1 MEQELRRA
9 GGRAGLVAAPQVSLV
24 YLSIYWYIVVLE
36 QAKGGPVMTTEPS
49 KQDKQI
55 TIEVPE
61 DRVAEF
67 YAFYGRFLA
76 GFPRRRGHGRGHRC
90 GPHRGEQ
97 QPPATTESET
107 QTV

>member
-1 MEQELRRA
+1 
-9 GGRAGLVAAPQVSLV
+9 
-24 YLSIYWYIVVLE
+24 
-36 QAKGGPVMTTEPS
+36 MTTEPS

-76 GFPRRRGHGRGHRC
+76 GFPGRRGHGRGHRC
-90 GPHRGEQ
+90 GSHRGEQ

>member
-1 MEQELRRA
+1 
-9 GGRAGLVAAPQVSLV
+9 
-24 YLSIYWYIVVLE
+24 
-36 QAKGGPVMTTEPS
+36 MTAEPTS
-49 KQDKQI
+49 QDKQI

-90 GPHRGEQ
+90 GHHHHHRTEEAAA
-97 QPPATTESET
+97 ATDTET
-107 QTV
+107 QTA

>member
-1 MEQELRRA
+1 M
-9 GGRAGLVAAPQVSLV
+9 S
-24 YLSIYWYIVVLE
+24 
-36 QAKGGPVMTTEPS
+36 TEPTT
-49 KQDKQI
+49 QDKQI

-76 GFPRRRGHGRGHRC
+76 GFPGRRGGGHRRHHRC
-90 GPHRGEQ
+90 GHHHRDEQ
-97 QPPATTESET
+97 PATTDSET

>member
-1 MEQELRRA
+1 
-9 GGRAGLVAAPQVSLV
+9 
-24 YLSIYWYIVVLE
+24 
-36 QAKGGPVMTTEPS
+36 MTTEPS
-49 KQDKQI
+49 TKDKQI

-76 GFPRRRGHGRGHRC
+76 GSPRRRGHGRGHRC
-90 GPHRGEQ
+90 GPHRGDER
-97 QPPATTESET
+97 PAPTESET

>member
-1 MEQELRRA
+1 
-9 GGRAGLVAAPQVSLV
+9 
-24 YLSIYWYIVVLE
+24 
-36 QAKGGPVMTTEPS
+36 MTAEPTS
-49 KQDKQI
+49 QNKQI

-90 GPHRGEQ
+90 GHHRHAEEAA
-97 QPPATTESET
+97 ATTDTET
-107 QTV
+107 QTA

>member
-1 MEQELRRA
+1 MMVLVTTKYRREA
-9 GGRAGLVAAPQVSLV
+9 GMS
-24 YLSIYWYIVVLE
+24 
-36 QAKGGPVMTTEPS
+36 TEPTT
-49 KQDKQI
+49 QDKQI

-76 GFPRRRGHGRGHRC
+76 GFPGRRGGGHRRHHRC
-90 GPHRGEQ
+90 GHHHRDEQ
-97 QPPATTESET
+97 PATTDSET